1 MTKPE
6 KASHAILRK
15 SLKMKI
21 ATNTPASFYSVTEHE
36 FVLLGTAVEDVSM
49 IVIMLEKG
57 WGSSSI
63 EKIEAITHWV
73 STYPPEVDCY
83 IIGAETTIP
92 SIKVSDYKHATRDVA
107 VRQLCNEVLR
117 RSRSI
122 GVRGEIT
129 SRYLQ
134 DIIGCTED

>member
-73 STYPPEVDCY
+73 DWC
-83 IIGAETTIP
+83 AR
-92 SIKVSDYKHATRDVA
+92 RD
-107 VRQLCNEVLR
+107 NESLLA
-117 RSRSI
+117 
-122 GVRGEIT
+122 G
-129 SRYLQ
+129 YNWMH
-134 DIIGCTED
+134 